1 MKRSMKITSAT
12 NTIGLA
18 SVLAL
23 GLIAQACGSPQNTDP
38 IVVDPVDTPVPQ
50 ETGPVEPVLTA
61 EEIAAQRAAEAEAAW
76 ETAAGLVRESV
87 PGERPYA
94 RILSLLESY
103 IGENPTVAEA
113 WFNIGLM
120 KEEQGD
126 VAGAIEAYERA
137 GSVNPGYARGLANIS
152 WLQLQGGDITGA
164 LQTIQ
169 QCLAIKENEPGCN
182 INLSLL
188 YRRGDTTPPPE
199 DGADV
204 SSAAIRRI
212 RYGLLD
218 SIDPEAYT
226 VMAEIYQEQ
235 GQIDLARLVCE
246 NAVEQDLVSSRL
258 YNRLGLI
265 ALDMD
270 DPLRAYSAFRE
281 AAAMDPDNIDAY
293 LNMASMAFSF
303 RDYPTAAESYSHAL
317 EQRDDPEVRLAYG
330 ASLRG
335 LEAYDEAVEQY
346 QVVLDS
352 NPSNPR
358 ALYNMAVLMQ
368 EGRQDFPAACGY
380 YREYLAVPGIES
392 DPQYEDTSRRFSTL
406 YMLTLGLSEIGEMD
420 PAIAAACEP

>member
-1 MKRSMKITSAT
+1 MKRSMTRTNRAT
-12 NTIGLA
+12 RTGA
-18 SVLAL
+18 FAVLAL
-23 GLIAQACGSPQNTDP
+23 SALAQACSGPQTTDP
-38 IVVDPVDTPVPQ
+38 IVNDVVETVEPVDAGPVDPVLTP
-50 ETGPVEPVLTA
+50 

-76 ETAAGLVRESV
+76 ETAGELVRESV

-94 RILSLLESY
+94 RILTLLESY
-103 IGENPTVAEA
+103 AGENPTVAEA

-126 VAGAIEAYERA
+126 MQGAMEAYQRA

-152 WLQLQGGDITGA
+152 WLQLQQGDITGA

-226 VMAEIYQEQ
+226 IMAEIYQEQ

-246 NAVEQDLVSSRL
+246 NAVEQNLVSSRL

-270 DPLRAYSAFRE
+270 DPLRAYAAFRE
-281 AAAMDPDNIDAY
+281 AAAMDPENVDAY

-317 EQRDDPEVRLAYG
+317 ERRDDPAVRLAYG

-335 LEAYDEAVEQY
+335 LERYDEAVAQY
-346 QVVLDS
+346 QQVLDAE
-352 NPSNPR
+352 PTNPR